1 MIAGLISPAVESPGQ
16 ESDNDSLPGKGSYTS
31 SHASSDDEQPG
42 ILLLDDSTSSSH
54 ATSSTTEGRQ
64 AIPVT
69 PDRPTAIPRLKILA
83 LRYRWLLRPANDFG
97 VGRSSRSNLFNAL
110 GMHGRRTTA
119 GWRNFP
125 DPLHC
130 LRWLHRTQYG
140 LGRRS
145 IQTAG
150 EHAYPTATLQ
160 TALLIRQIGG
170 PRAARLLL
178 CVMPAER
185 TLVHAQMRHR
195 ISSKQLPLASDVD

>member
-1 MIAGLISPAVESPGQ
+1 M
-16 ESDNDSLPGKGSYTS
+16 
-31 SHASSDDEQPG
+31 SDDEQPA

-54 ATSSTTEGRQ
+54 ANQRRQ
-64 AIPVT
+64 ARHPS
-69 PDRPTAIPRLKILA
+69 DARPTHSDPTAEDPGNIA
-83 LRYRWLLRPANDFG
+83 LSLILRPANDHG
-97 VGRSSRSNLFNAL
+97 VPATHGRSSRWNLFNAL

-170 PRAARLLL
+170 PRASRLLL

>member
-97 VGRSSRSNLFNAL
+97 VGRSSRWNLFNAL
-110 GMHGRRTTA
+110 GMQENDSGVAQLPRSPSLLEMAAQNAVWARASVHSDCGGA
-119 GWRNFP
+119 CIPHSHAP
-125 DPLHC
+125 D
-130 LRWLHRTQYG
+130 
-140 LGRRS
+140 
-145 IQTAG
+145 
-150 EHAYPTATLQ
+150 
-160 TALLIRQIGG
+160 
-170 PRAARLLL
+170 RAAD
-178 CVMPAER
+178 PANWR
-185 TLVHAQMRHR
+185 TSCLSASLMRDASR
-195 ISSKQLPLASDVD
+195 KDADACSNEALRVSSQLQLASAVD